1 MIHIK
6 RPFLVV
12 VIGYI
17 VGILW
22 GLYLKNSII
31 LFYIP
36 IIAICLFYQV
46 IRKKKSSFKL
56 FSTRRYFRY
65 FKLIFPIKIISIFMI
80 SSIISNLIVLV
91 FNQKYENISQD
102 GEKIQKVVVVVGR
115 KEEKQ
120 YKVSYQV
127 KWDGFYA
134 YLYLDKKKDIELD
147 IGDKVEVRGTFQK
160 SEIARNE
167 GGFDQTLFH
176 RSKKICGI
184 LQGEEVHLLSHTK
197 GISIE
202 KLTQELLDKIEKKIE
217 LLLDKEKSAL
227 LKGLLLGDTSQI
239 EEEQK
244 EAFRISSLTHVLA
257 VSGMHIVYIMVGIN
271 AVLLKLLGKN
281 KTRLVLIV
289 FLLVYAAITRFT
301 PSVLRAV
308 FMAILVS
315 ISKLLHRKNDTINT
329 LAFSLWL
336 ILLDNPY
343 AIMNIGL
350 QLSYM
355 GTIGILFFHSIF
367 QSLLQKKETK
377 NKQKERKIQENSM
390 IKKLKE
396 ILIPILAAQIVI
408 LPISI
413 FYFNSF
419 GVYSIL
425 ANILISIFVGPVIIL
440 GFMMVIASFLFF
452 PVAKMLAIFLQ
463 LGLNIIIGI
472 SGISQLPFANMYFST
487 PSMGFIIVYYIVIF
501 VIGELYLIYQN
512 KFPNSTQIRIK
523 NIIAMI
529 KIHIRH
535 HFKRYRN
542 VSIVLVIFW
551 VLFSNLPQK
560 LEIHFV
566 DVGQG
571 DSTFIETPLHHTI
584 LIDGGGS
591 EFSNFDVGKNTLL
604 PYILDKGYT
613 QIDYIFI
620 SHFDQDHVRSDC

>member
-17 VGILW
+17 LGILW

-167 GGFDQTLFH
+167 GGFDQALFH

-244 EAFRISSLTHVLA
+244 DAFRISSLTHVLA

-271 AVLLKLLGKN
+271 AVLSKLLGKN

-355 GTIGILFFHSIF
+355 GTIGILFFHYIF

-377 NKQKERKIQENSM
+377 SKQQKKKI
-390 IKKLKE
+390 
-396 ILIPILAAQIVI
+396 
-408 LPISI
+408 
-413 FYFNSF
+413 
-419 GVYSIL
+419 
-425 ANILISIFVGPVIIL
+425 
-440 GFMMVIASFLFF
+440 
-452 PVAKMLAIFLQ
+452 
-463 LGLNIIIGI
+463 
-472 SGISQLPFANMYFST
+472 
-487 PSMGFIIVYYIVIF
+487 
-501 VIGELYLIYQN
+501 
-512 KFPNSTQIRIK
+512 
-523 NIIAMI
+523 
-529 KIHIRH
+529 
-535 HFKRYRN
+535 
-542 VSIVLVIFW
+542 
-551 VLFSNLPQK
+551 
-560 LEIHFV
+560 
-566 DVGQG
+566 
-571 DSTFIETPLHHTI
+571 
-584 LIDGGGS
+584 
-591 EFSNFDVGKNTLL
+591 
-604 PYILDKGYT
+604 
-613 QIDYIFI
+613 
-620 SHFDQDHVRSDC
+620 

>member
-17 VGILW
+17 TGILW
-22 GLYLKNSII
+22 GLYFKKSII

-46 IRKKKSSFKL
+46 MKKKKSSFKL
-56 FSTRRYFRY
+56 FSMRRYFRY
-65 FKLIFPIKIISIFMI
+65 FKLIFSIKIISIFII
-80 SSIISNLIVLV
+80 SSIISNFIVLV
-91 FNQKYENISQD
+91 LNQKYENISKD
-102 GEKIQKVVVVVGR
+102 EEEIQKVVVVVGR

-127 KWDGFYA
+127 KWDDFYA
-134 YLYLDKKKDIELD
+134 YLYMDKKKVIELD

-160 SEIARNE
+160 PKIVRNE
-167 GGFDQTLFH
+167 GGFDQTLFY
-176 RSKKICGI
+176 RSKKICGV
-184 LQGEEVHLLSHTK
+184 LQAEKVQLLSHANGRT
-197 GISIE
+197 IE
-202 KLTQELLDKIEKKIE
+202 KLIQELVVQIENKIDI
-217 LLLDKEKSAL
+217 LLNKEQSAL
-227 LKGLLLGDTSQI
+227 LRGLLLGDTSQI
-239 EEEQK
+239 EEEQQK
-244 EAFRISSLTHVLA
+244 AFRISNLTHILA
-257 VSGMHIVYIMVGIN
+257 VSGMHIVYIVIGVNGI
-271 AVLLKLLGKN
+271 LLRVLGKN
-281 KTRLVLIV
+281 KTRLILIV
-289 FLLVYAAITRFT
+289 FLLIYSAITRFT

-308 FMAILVS
+308 FMAICLN

-343 AIMNIGL
+343 SIMNIGL

-367 QSLLQKKETK
+367 QTLLQEKETK
-377 NKQKERKIQENSM
+377 SKQQKKKIQENF
-390 IKKLKE
+390 IIEKFKE

-419 GVYSIL
+419 GIYSIL

-440 GFMMVIASFLFF
+440 GFIMVTVSFLFF
-452 PVAKMLAIFLQ
+452 PLTKILAVFLQ
-463 LGLNIIIGI
+463 FGLNIIIGI
-472 SGISQLPFANMYFST
+472 SGISQLPFANIYFPT
-487 PSMGFIIVYYIVIF
+487 PSVGLLIIYYVVIF
-501 VIGELYLIYQN
+501 AIGELYLIYQN
-512 KFPNSTQIRIK
+512 DFPNGTQIRIK

-529 KIHIRH
+529 KIHIRE
-535 HFKRYRN
+535 HFKKYRN
-542 VSIVLVIFW
+542 ISIVLVIFW

-604 PYILDKGYT
+604 PYILDKGYNK
-613 QIDYIFI
+613 IDYVFI

>member
-17 VGILW
+17 TGILW
-22 GLYLKNSII
+22 GLYFKKSII

-46 IRKKKSSFKL
+46 MKKKKSSFKL
-56 FSTRRYFRY
+56 FSMRRYFRY
-65 FKLIFPIKIISIFMI
+65 FKLIFSIKIISIFII
-80 SSIISNLIVLV
+80 SSIISNFIVLV
-91 FNQKYENISQD
+91 LNQKYENISKD
-102 GEKIQKVVVVVGR
+102 EEEIQKVVVVVGR

-127 KWDGFYA
+127 KWDDFYA
-134 YLYLDKKKDIELD
+134 YLYMDKKKDIEFD

-160 SEIARNE
+160 PEIVRNE
-167 GGFDQTLFH
+167 GGFDQTLFY
-176 RSKKICGI
+176 RSKKICGV
-184 LQGEEVHLLSHTK
+184 LQAEEVQLLSHANGRT
-197 GISIE
+197 IE
-202 KLTQELLDKIEKKIE
+202 KLIQEIVVQIENKIDILLN
-217 LLLDKEKSAL
+217 KEQSAL
-227 LKGLLLGDTSQI
+227 LRGLLLGDTSQI
-239 EEEQK
+239 EEEQQ
-244 EAFRISSLTHVLA
+244 EAFRISNLTHILA
-257 VSGMHIVYIMVGIN
+257 VSGMHIVYIVIGVNGI
-271 AVLLKLLGKN
+271 LLRVLGKN
-281 KTRLVLIV
+281 KTRLILIV
-289 FLLVYAAITRFT
+289 FLLIYSAITRFT

-308 FMAILVS
+308 FMAICLN

-343 AIMNIGL
+343 SIMNIGL

-367 QSLLQKKETK
+367 QTLLQEKETK
-377 NKQKERKIQENSM
+377 SKQQKKKIQENF
-390 IKKLKE
+390 IIEKFKE

-419 GVYSIL
+419 GIYSIL

-440 GFMMVIASFLFF
+440 GFIMVTVSFLFF
-452 PVAKMLAIFLQ
+452 PLAKILAVFLQ
-463 LGLNIIIGI
+463 FGLNIIIGI
-472 SGISQLPFANMYFST
+472 SGISQLPFANIYFPT
-487 PSMGFIIVYYIVIF
+487 PSVGLLIIYYVVIF
-501 VIGELYLIYQN
+501 AIGELYLIYQN
-512 KFPNSTQIRIK
+512 DFPNGTQIRIK

-529 KIHIRH
+529 KIHIRE
-535 HFKRYRN
+535 HFKKYRN
-542 VSIVLVIFW
+542 ISIVLVIFW

-604 PYILDKGYT
+604 PYILDKGYNK
-613 QIDYIFI
+613 IDYVFI

>member
-1 MIHIK
+1 
-6 RPFLVV
+6 
-12 VIGYI
+12 
-17 VGILW
+17 
-22 GLYLKNSII
+22 
-31 LFYIP
+31 
-36 IIAICLFYQV
+36 
-46 IRKKKSSFKL
+46 
-56 FSTRRYFRY
+56 
-65 FKLIFPIKIISIFMI
+65 MI
-80 SSIISNLIVLV
+80 SSIISNFIVLI

-102 GEKIQKVVVVVGR
+102 EEEIQKVVVVVGQ

-160 SEIARNE
+160 PEIVRNE
-167 GGFDQTLFH
+167 GGFDQTLFY
-176 RSKKICGI
+176 RSKKICGV
-184 LQGEEVHLLSHTK
+184 LQAEKVDILSHAK

-202 KLTQELLDKIEKKIE
+202 KLIQEIVDQIENKMDILLN
-217 LLLDKEKSAL
+217 KEQSAL

-244 EAFRISSLTHVLA
+244 EAFRVSSLTHILA
-257 VSGMHIVYIMVGIN
+257 VSGMHIVYIVIGIN
-271 AVLLKLLGKN
+271 GILLKLLGKN

-289 FLLVYAAITRFT
+289 FLLLYAAITRFT

-308 FMAILVS
+308 FMAICLN

-367 QSLLQKKETK
+367 QTLFQKKEIK
-377 NKQKERKIQENSM
+377 NKQKEKKNQENFM
-390 IKKLKE
+390 IEKFKE

-419 GVYSIL
+419 GIYSIL

-440 GFMMVIASFLFF
+440 GFIMVTVSFLFF
-452 PVAKMLAIFLQ
+452 PLAKMLAVFLQ
-463 LGLNIIIGI
+463 FGLNIIIGI
-472 SGISQLPFANMYFST
+472 SGISQLPFANIYFPT
-487 PSMGFIIVYYIVIF
+487 PSVEFLIIYYVVIF

-512 KFPNSTQIRIK
+512 KFPNRTQIRIK

-529 KIHIRH
+529 KIHIRY

-542 VSIVLVIFW
+542 ISIVLVILW
-551 VLFSNLPQK
+551 VLFSHLPQK

-604 PYILDKGYT
+604 PYLLDKGYT
-613 QIDYIFI
+613 QIDYVFI

>member
-1 MIHIK
+1 
-6 RPFLVV
+6 
-12 VIGYI
+12 
-17 VGILW
+17 
-22 GLYLKNSII
+22 
-31 LFYIP
+31 
-36 IIAICLFYQV
+36 
-46 IRKKKSSFKL
+46 
-56 FSTRRYFRY
+56 
-65 FKLIFPIKIISIFMI
+65 MI
-80 SSIISNLIVLV
+80 SSIISNFIVLI

-102 GEKIQKVVVVVGR
+102 EEEIQKVVVVVGQ

-160 SEIARNE
+160 PEIVRNE
-167 GGFDQTLFH
+167 GGFDQTLFY
-176 RSKKICGI
+176 RSKKICGV
-184 LQGEEVHLLSHTK
+184 LQAEKVDILSHTK

-202 KLTQELLDKIEKKIE
+202 KLIQELVDQIENKMDI
-217 LLLDKEKSAL
+217 LLNKEQSAL

-244 EAFRISSLTHVLA
+244 EAFRVSSLTHILA
-257 VSGMHIVYIMVGIN
+257 VSGMHIVYIVIGIN
-271 AVLLKLLGKN
+271 GILLKLLGKN

-289 FLLVYAAITRFT
+289 FLLLYAAITRFT

-308 FMAILVS
+308 FMAICLN

-367 QSLLQKKETK
+367 QTLFQKKEIK
-377 NKQKERKIQENSM
+377 NKQKEKKIQENFM
-390 IKKLKE
+390 IEKFKE

-413 FYFNSF
+413 FYFNSS
-419 GVYSIL
+419 GIYSIL

-440 GFMMVIASFLFF
+440 GFIMVTVSFLFF
-452 PVAKMLAIFLQ
+452 PLAKMLAVFLQ
-463 LGLNIIIGI
+463 FGLNIIIGI
-472 SGISQLPFANMYFST
+472 SGISQLPFANIYFPT
-487 PSMGFIIVYYIVIF
+487 PSVEFLIIYYVVIF

-512 KFPNSTQIRIK
+512 KFPNRTQIRIK

-529 KIHIRH
+529 KIHIRY

-542 VSIVLVIFW
+542 VSIVLVVFW

-604 PYILDKGYT
+604 PYLLDKGYT
-613 QIDYIFI
+613 QIDYVFI

>member
-1 MIHIK
+1 
-6 RPFLVV
+6 
-12 VIGYI
+12 
-17 VGILW
+17 
-22 GLYLKNSII
+22 
-31 LFYIP
+31 
-36 IIAICLFYQV
+36 
-46 IRKKKSSFKL
+46 
-56 FSTRRYFRY
+56 
-65 FKLIFPIKIISIFMI
+65 MI
-80 SSIISNLIVLV
+80 SSIISNFIVLI

-102 GEKIQKVVVVVGR
+102 EEEIQKVVVVVGQ

-160 SEIARNE
+160 PEIVRNE
-167 GGFDQTLFH
+167 GGFDQTLFY
-176 RSKKICGI
+176 RSKKICGV
-184 LQGEEVHLLSHTK
+184 LQAEKVDILSHAK

-202 KLTQELLDKIEKKIE
+202 KLIQEIVDQIENKMDILLN
-217 LLLDKEKSAL
+217 KEQSAL

-244 EAFRISSLTHVLA
+244 EAFRVSSLTHILA
-257 VSGMHIVYIMVGIN
+257 VSGMHIVYIVIGIN
-271 AVLLKLLGKN
+271 GILLKLLGKN

-289 FLLVYAAITRFT
+289 FLLLYAAITRFT

-308 FMAILVS
+308 FMAICLN

-367 QSLLQKKETK
+367 QTLFQKKEIK
-377 NKQKERKIQENSM
+377 NKQKEKKIQENFM
-390 IKKLKE
+390 IEKFKE

-419 GVYSIL
+419 GIYSIL

-440 GFMMVIASFLFF
+440 GFIMVTVSFLFF
-452 PVAKMLAIFLQ
+452 PLAKMLAVFLQ
-463 LGLNIIIGI
+463 FGLNIIIEI
-472 SGISQLPFANMYFST
+472 SGISQLPFANIYFPT
-487 PSMGFIIVYYIVIF
+487 PSVEFLIIYYVVIF

-512 KFPNSTQIRIK
+512 KFPNRTQIRIK

-529 KIHIRH
+529 KIHIRY

-542 VSIVLVIFW
+542 VSIVLVVFW

-604 PYILDKGYT
+604 PYLLDKGYT
-613 QIDYIFI
+613 QIDYVFI

>member
-17 VGILW
+17 TGILW
-22 GLYLKNSII
+22 GLYFKKSII

-46 IRKKKSSFKL
+46 MKKKKSSFKL
-56 FSTRRYFRY
+56 FSMRRYFRY
-65 FKLIFPIKIISIFMI
+65 FKLIFSIKIISIFII
-80 SSIISNLIVLV
+80 SSIISNFIVLV
-91 FNQKYENISQD
+91 LNQKYENISKD
-102 GEKIQKVVVVVGR
+102 EEEIQKVVVVVGR

-127 KWDGFYA
+127 KWDDFYA
-134 YLYLDKKKDIELD
+134 YLYMDKKKDIEFD

-160 SEIARNE
+160 PEIVRNE
-167 GGFDQTLFH
+167 GGFDQTLFY
-176 RSKKICGI
+176 RSKKICGV
-184 LQGEEVHLLSHTK
+184 LQAEEVQLLSHANGRT
-197 GISIE
+197 IE
-202 KLTQELLDKIEKKIE
+202 KLIQEIVVQIENKIDILLN
-217 LLLDKEKSAL
+217 KEQSAL
-227 LKGLLLGDTSQI
+227 LRALLLGDTSQI
-239 EEEQK
+239 EEEQQ
-244 EAFRISSLTHVLA
+244 EAFRISNLTHILA
-257 VSGMHIVYIMVGIN
+257 VSGMHIVYIVIGVNGI
-271 AVLLKLLGKN
+271 LLRVLGKN
-281 KTRLVLIV
+281 KTRLILIV
-289 FLLVYAAITRFT
+289 FLLIYSAITRFT

-308 FMAILVS
+308 FMAICLN

-343 AIMNIGL
+343 SIMNIGL

-367 QSLLQKKETK
+367 QTLLQEKETK
-377 NKQKERKIQENSM
+377 SKQQKKKIQENF
-390 IKKLKE
+390 IIEKFKE

-419 GVYSIL
+419 GIYSIL

-440 GFMMVIASFLFF
+440 GFIMVTVSFLFF
-452 PVAKMLAIFLQ
+452 PLAKILAVFLQ
-463 LGLNIIIGI
+463 FGLNIIIGI
-472 SGISQLPFANMYFST
+472 SGISQLPFANIYFPT
-487 PSMGFIIVYYIVIF
+487 PSVGLLIIYYVVIF
-501 VIGELYLIYQN
+501 AIGELYLIYQN
-512 KFPNSTQIRIK
+512 DFPNGTQIRIK

-529 KIHIRH
+529 KIHIRE
-535 HFKRYRN
+535 HFKKYRN
-542 VSIVLVIFW
+542 ISIVLVIFW

-604 PYILDKGYT
+604 PYILDKGYNK
-613 QIDYIFI
+613 IDYVFI
-620 SHFDQDHVRSDC
+620 SHFVQDHVRSDC